1 MTCRWF
7 HPCSSFKQSSSKLL
21 FNRTQWFN
29 LSIWTWWKSL
39 WFRTVGTKEIYYL
52 QIIGSLDRQ
61 SKTKYSQRPLLAKE
75 TMRWLQ
81 ICRITSIFRG
91 SLIINRFNPLRAS
104 TTWLKST
111 TSLCITIRLGTLW
124 PSTTQRKSKSKQVRK
139 LETAELMLHL

>member
-7 HPCSSFKQSSSKLL
+7 HPCSSSKQSSSKLL

-61 SKTKYSQRPLLAKE
+61 SKNKYSLRPLSAKE

-104 TTWLKST
+104 TTWLKNT